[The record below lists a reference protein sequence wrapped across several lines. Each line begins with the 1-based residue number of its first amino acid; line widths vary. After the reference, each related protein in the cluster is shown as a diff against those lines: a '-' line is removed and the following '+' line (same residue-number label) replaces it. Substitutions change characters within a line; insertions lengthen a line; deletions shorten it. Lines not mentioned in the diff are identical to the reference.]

1 MVTGSAITTSIAE
14 FFFFHFNQLHYGFIF
29 WGYVYY
35 LGKDAGQ
42 LYIKGICS
50 SLEDT
55 IEIDDLFYYDTDVN
69 TFIQKTYNR
78 NTFLFSDYTL
88 PNNHEITVKFKNTPN
103 LQITCGDYTH
113 ITDGNYSWIYAWG
126 VNDKKL
132 YTRDSIDGVVPS
144 DLTYTLNKDL
154 EYKIKC
160 NNNVIQIYVNDIL
173 ITSKTTY
180 DVQDITRLLRLYPVA
195 NKNNIEYIKV
205 HEL

>member
-1 MVTGSAITTSIAE
+1 M
-14 FFFFHFNQLHYGFIF
+14 
-29 WGYVYY
+29 
-35 LGKDAGQ
+35 GKDAGQ

-55 IEIDDLFYYDTDVN
+55 IEIDDLFYYNTNVN
-69 TFIQKTYNR
+69 NFIQESDR
-78 NTFLFSDYTL
+78 SDTFLFSNYTL
-88 PNNHEITVKFKNTPN
+88 PDNHEITVKFKNTPN

-113 ITDGNYSWIYAWG
+113 ITSNYFSWIYAWG
-126 VNDKKL
+126 VNNKKL
-132 YTRDSIDGVVPS
+132 FTRDSIDGVVSS